1 MANETGA
8 NLKQKRTKWFDP
20 ESGRPL
26 ALNGTPALTVNE
38 VKQQLS
44 PLSKVKP
51 INYFKQ
57 GKTRTFI
64 GPRNDRTD
72 VLDYLERIGVGK
84 DKLDKYRYDSK
95 NKGKLNLAGLSAD
108 EKTELS
114 DLYGKQLT
122 KRRNDLRD
130 KLSKADP
137 NNRFRDYKSRTRME
151 VIADLM
157 PSGRTRAALGY
168 ADPNVRPG
176 MSAADPN
183 SIAASAAGVG
193 AAAASHAG
201 ARGTSASGGG
211 SGYSV
216 FRGSGRV
223 GAGGI
228 NFREFGMS
236 SGGTSGWLGGTGG
249 AGREAGKAMRT
260 FFQNGPRGNAFY
272 NGRWEYTGG
281 EITHDNPDGTPY
293 FTKSTAG
300 GYTST
305 SSAEKEWK
313 RKAFEINRAQTIA
326 YNNYLMSA
334 QGKRERAMNQLADE
348 FALMEE
354 QAARTVRDELRA
366 SKEMAKRG
374 IIPVFDNSDA
384 GRNAADVSW
393 FLRKPPE
400 VARREEAEMA
410 TPVTPPEKKPKE
422 GATT

>member
-1 MANETGA
+1 MAGETRA
-8 NLKQKRTKWFDP
+8 KLKPVRAKWYDS
-20 ESGRPL
+20 ESGR
-26 ALNGTPALTVNE
+26 
-38 VKQQLS
+38 
-44 PLSKVKP
+44 
-51 INYFKQ
+51 
-57 GKTRTFI
+57 I

-84 DKLDKYRYDSK
+84 DKLNKYRYDSK
-95 NKGKLNLAGLSAD
+95 TKGKLNLAGLSPD

-114 DLYGKQLT
+114 DLYGQQLT

-137 NNRFRDYKSRTRME
+137 DNRFRDYKSRTRME

-157 PSGRTRAALGY
+157 PSDRTRAALRY

-183 SIAASAAGVG
+183 SIVASAAGVG

-236 SGGTSGWLGGTGG
+236 SGGTSGWLGGFGG

-374 IIPVFDNSDA
+374 IIPVFDNSDK
-384 GRNAADVSW
+384 GRNAAADVSW

-410 TPVTPPEKKPKE
+410 TPVTPPERKPKE
-422 GATT
+422 EATT